1 MKNLLR
7 DFERHLKENLDIT
20 ATTKKWD
27 GVDNLPF
34 FLRDSYTFYAVS
46 LLNTPCLLMVA
57 RDNNE
62 QTPAT
67 IRKQMLQVQAK
78 WDGEVIYLCSS
89 VSAYNRKRLIEQKVP
104 FVVPGNQMYLPMLG
118 IDLREHFRQIRTAAP
133 GKLSPSTQTVILHAL
148 LHGPG
153 KDYTPSRLA
162 KLYPNLDKSKWYTV
176 MTLTR
181 AFDELESLGLA
192 EVLIEGRERVLRFS
206 EGKKALWE
214 RSREFMRSPVKKR
227 TFIRPLGGNWG
238 EGLPAG
244 LTALAH
250 FTMLAPPSNPVYAVD
265 VNGWKSMNLLYSIEE
280 LPTPEPQSYE
290 IEIWNYSPL
299 LFQEDYVVDRFSL
312 YLSLQ
317 DSNDERVQSALE
329 KMMEEVLW

>member
-1 MKNLLR
+1 MKSLLR

-20 ATTKKWD
+20 ATTKKWE
-27 GVDNLPF
+27 GVDSLPF
-34 FLRDSYTFYAVS
+34 FLRDSYTFYEVS

-57 RDNNE
+57 RDNNVH
-62 QTPAT
+62 TPAI
-67 IRKQMLQVQAK
+67 IRKQMLHVQAK

-118 IDLREHFRQIRTAAP
+118 IDLREHFRQIRSAAP
-133 GKLSPSTQTVILHAL
+133 GKLSPSTQAVVLHAL
-148 LHGPG
+148 LHGP

-162 KLYPNLDKSKWYTV
+162 NQLGYTV

-181 AFDELESLGLA
+181 AFDELVSLGLG
-192 EVLIEGRERVLRFS
+192 EVVTEGRERVLRFS
-206 EGKKALWE
+206 DGKKDLWQ

-227 TFIRPLGGNWG
+227 TIIHLLEQKWCGI
-238 EGLPAG
+238 PAG

-250 FTMLAPPSNPVYAVD
+250 FTLLAPPSTPVYAVSLD
-265 VNGWKSMNLLYSIEE
+265 NWKSMKLTNAIVE
-280 LPTPEPQSYE
+280 LPAAEPQSHE
-290 IEIWNYSPL
+290 VEIWNYSPL
-299 LFQEDYVVDRFSL
+299 LFKEEDDVVDRFSL

-317 DSNDERVQSALE
+317 DNVDERVQSALE
-329 KMMEEVLW
+329 KMMEKVLW

>member
-7 DFERHLKENLDIT
+7 DFERHLKENLDIP
-20 ATTKKWD
+20 AAPKKWE
-27 GVDNLPF
+27 GVDRLPF
-34 FLRDSYTFYAVS
+34 FLRDSYAFYQVS

-78 WDGEVIYLCSS
+78 WDGEVIYLCAS

-118 IDLREHFRQIRTAAP
+118 IDLREHFRQIRSAAP
-133 GKLSPSTQTVILHAL
+133 GKLSPSTQTVVLHEL
-148 LHGPG
+148 LYGP

-162 KLYPNLDKSKWYTV
+162 NQLGYTV

-181 AFDELESLGLA
+181 AFDELVSLGLG
-192 EVLIEGRERVLRFS
+192 EVVTEGRERVLRFND
-206 EGKKALWE
+206 GKKDLWQ
-214 RSREFMRSPVKKR
+214 RSREFMRSPVKRR
-227 TFIRPLGGNWG
+227 TIIRPPEQKWSGIT
-238 EGLPAG
+238 AG

-250 FTMLAPPSNPVYAVD
+250 FTLLAPPSVPVYAVSLD
-265 VNGWKSMNLLYSIEE
+265 DWKSMKLTNAIVE
-280 LPTPEPQSYE
+280 LPAAEPQSYE

-299 LFQEDYVVDRFSL
+299 LFKEEDDVVDRFSL
-312 YLSLQ
+312 FLSLQ
-317 DSNDERVQSALE
+317 DNVDERVQSALE
-329 KMMEEVLW
+329 KMMEDALW

>member
-1 MKNLLR
+1 MKSLLR

-20 ATTKKWD
+20 ATTEKWD
-27 GVDNLPF
+27 GVDSLPF
-34 FLRDSYTFYAVS
+34 FLRDSYTFYEVS

-62 QTPAT
+62 QTPAI

-78 WDGEVIYLCSS
+78 WVGEVIYLCSS

-118 IDLREHFRQIRTAAP
+118 IDLREHFRQIRSAAP
-133 GKLSPSTQTVILHAL
+133 GKLSPSTQAVVLHAL
-148 LHGPG
+148 LHGP

-162 KLYPNLDKSKWYTV
+162 NQLGYTV

-181 AFDELESLGLA
+181 AFDELVSLGLG
-192 EVLIEGRERVLRFS
+192 EVVTEGRERVLRFS
-206 EGKKALWE
+206 DGKKDLWQ

-227 TFIRPLGGNWG
+227 TIIRLLEQKWS
-238 EGLPAG
+238 GLPAG

-250 FTMLAPPSNPVYAVD
+250 FTLLVPPSIPVYAVSLD
-265 VNGWKSMNLLYSIEE
+265 DWKSMKLTNAIVE
-280 LPTPEPQSYE
+280 LPAAEPQSHE
-290 IEIWNYSPL
+290 VEIWNYSPL
-299 LFQEDYVVDRFSL
+299 LFKDEDDVVDRFSL

-317 DSNDERVQSALE
+317 DNVDERVQSALE

>member
-1 MKNLLR
+1 MKSLLR

-27 GVDNLPF
+27 GVNSLPF
-34 FLRDSYTFYAVS
+34 FLRDSYTFYEVS

-62 QTPAT
+62 QTPAI

-78 WDGEVIYLCSS
+78 WDGELIYLCSS

-118 IDLREHFRQIRTAAP
+118 IDLREHFRQIRSAAP
-133 GKLSPSTQTVILHAL
+133 GKLSPSTQAVVLHAL
-148 LHGPG
+148 LHGP

-162 KLYPNLDKSKWYTV
+162 NQLGYTV

-181 AFDELESLGLA
+181 AFDELVSLGLG
-192 EVLIEGRERVLRFS
+192 EVVTEGRERVLRFS
-206 EGKKALWE
+206 DGKKDLWQ

-227 TFIRPLGGNWG
+227 TIIRPPEQKWCGI
-238 EGLPAG
+238 PAG

-250 FTMLAPPSNPVYAVD
+250 FTLLASPSIPVYAVGLD
-265 VNGWKSMNLLYSIEE
+265 DWKSMKHTNAILE
-280 LPTPEPQSYE
+280 LPAAEPQSYA

-299 LFQEDYVVDRFSL
+299 LFKEKDDVVDRFSL

-317 DSNDERVQSALE
+317 DNVDERVQSALE

>member
-1 MKNLLR
+1 MKSLLR

-27 GVDNLPF
+27 GVDSLPF
-34 FLRDSYTFYAVS
+34 FLRDSYTFYEVS

-62 QTPAT
+62 QTPAI
-67 IRKQMLQVQAK
+67 IRKQMLQVLAK
-78 WDGEVIYLCSS
+78 WAGELIYLCSS

-118 IDLREHFRQIRTAAP
+118 IDLREHFRQIRSAAP
-133 GKLSPSTQTVILHAL
+133 GKLSPSTQAVVLHAL
-148 LHGPG
+148 LHGP

-162 KLYPNLDKSKWYTV
+162 SQLGYTV

-181 AFDELESLGLA
+181 AFDELVSLGLG
-192 EVLIEGRERVLRFS
+192 EVVTEGRERVLRFS
-206 EGKKALWE
+206 DGKKDLWQ

-227 TFIRPLGGNWG
+227 TIIRTPQQKWCGI
-238 EGLPAG
+238 PAG

-250 FTMLAPPSNPVYAVD
+250 FTLLAPPSTPVYAVSLD
-265 VNGWKSMNLLYSIEE
+265 DWKSMKLANAIVE
-280 LPTPEPQSYE
+280 LPAAEPQSHE
-290 IEIWNYSPL
+290 VEIWNYSPL
-299 LFQEDYVVDRFSL
+299 LFKEENDVVDRFSI

-317 DSNDERVQSALE
+317 DDVDERVQSALE

>member
-1 MKNLLR
+1 MDNLLR
-7 DFERHLKENLDIT
+7 DFERHLKEVLNIT
-20 ATTKKWD
+20 VVPKEWGDADK
-27 GVDNLPF
+27 LPF
-34 FLRDSYTFYAVS
+34 FLRDLYTFFQIS
-46 LLNTPCLLMVA
+46 LLDTPCLLMVSQ
-57 RDNNE
+57 DKEE

-78 WDGEVIYLCSS
+78 WDGEVIYLCPS

-133 GKLSPSTQTVILHAL
+133 DKLSPSTQAVVLHAL

-162 KLYPNLDKSKWYTV
+162 KLYPNLGKSKWYTV

-192 EVLIEGRERVLRFS
+192 EVLIEGRERVLRFRD
-206 EGKKALWE
+206 GKKALWE

-227 TFIRPLGGNWG
+227 TFIRPPGKRW

-250 FTMLAPPSNPVYAVD
+250 YTLLAPPSVSVYAVGVD
-265 VNGWKSMNLLYSIEE
+265 DWKWMNLQNTIME
-280 LPTPEPQSYE
+280 LPAPEPQSCE

-299 LFQEDYVVDRFSL
+299 LFKEDDVVDRFSL
-312 YLSLQ
+312 YLSLR
-317 DSNDERVQSALE
+317 DSVDERVQSALE
-329 KMMEEVLW
+329 KMMEEALW

>member
-1 MKNLLR
+1 MEKLIR
-7 DFERHLKENLDIT
+7 DFERYLKETLNIT
-20 ATTKKWD
+20 VVPKEWQDADK
-27 GVDNLPF
+27 LPF
-34 FLRDSYTFYAVS
+34 FLRDIYIFFQIS
-46 LLNTPCLLMVA
+46 LLDTACLLMVS
-57 RDNNE
+57 RNKEE
-62 QTPAT
+62 QTPAN
-67 IRKQMLQVQAK
+67 IRKQMVQVQAK
-78 WDGEVIYLCSS
+78 WDGEVIYLCPS

-118 IDLREHFRQIRTAAP
+118 IDLREHFRQIRTAAR
-133 GKLSPSTQTVILHAL
+133 GKLSPSTQAVILHAL
-148 LHGPG
+148 LHGHA

-214 RSREFMRSPVKKR
+214 RAREFMRSPVKRR
-227 TFIRPLGGNWG
+227 TFIHPPGKKWGGIC
-238 EGLPAG
+238 AG

-250 FTMLAPPSNPVYAVD
+250 YTLLAPPSVSVYAVGVD
-265 VNGWKSMNLLYSIEE
+265 DWKWMNLQKTIVE
-280 LPTPEPQSYE
+280 LPVAEPLSCE

-299 LFQEDYVVDRFSL
+299 LFKQEDDVVDRYSL
-312 YLSLQ
+312 YLSLR
-317 DSNDERVQSALE
+317 DNVDERVQSALE
-329 KMMEEVLW
+329 KMMEEALW

>member
-1 MKNLLR
+1 MDNLLR
-7 DFERHLKENLDIT
+7 EFERHLKEALNIT
-20 ATTKKWD
+20 VVPKEWGD
-27 GVDNLPF
+27 VDKLPF
-34 FLRDSYTFYAVS
+34 FLRDLYTFFQAS
-46 LLNTPCLLMVA
+46 LLNTSCLLMVSQ
-57 RDNNE
+57 DKEE
-62 QTPAT
+62 QTPAN

-78 WDGEVIYLCSS
+78 WDGEVIYLCPS

-133 GKLSPSTQTVILHAL
+133 GKLSPSTQAVVLHAL

-162 KLYPNLDKSKWYTV
+162 NQLGYTV

-181 AFDELESLGLA
+181 AFDELESLGLG
-192 EVLIEGRERVLRFS
+192 EVVTEGRERVLRFND
-206 EGKKALWE
+206 GKKALWE
-214 RSREFMRSPVKKR
+214 RSREFMRSPVKR
-227 TFIRPLGGNWG
+227 RIFIRPPGKKGGG
-238 EGLPAG
+238 IPAG

-250 FTMLAPPSNPVYAVD
+250 YTMLAPPSVPVYAVSMEE
-265 VNGWKSMNLLYSIEE
+265 WKSMKSFNAVVE
-280 LPTPEPQSYE
+280 LPAAEPQSFE

-299 LFQEDYVVDRFSL
+299 QFKEEDVVDRFSL

-317 DSNDERVQSALE
+317 DNVDERVQSALE
-329 KMMEEVLW
+329 NMMEEASW

>member
-20 ATTKKWD
+20 AAPKKWE
-27 GVDNLPF
+27 GVDRLPF
-34 FLRDSYTFYAVS
+34 FLRDFYTFYQVS
-46 LLNTPCLLMVA
+46 LLSTPCLLMVA

-78 WDGEVIYLCSS
+78 WGGEVIYLCSS

-118 IDLREHFRQIRTAAP
+118 IDLREHFRQIRSVAP
-133 GKLSPSTQTVILHAL
+133 GKLSPSTQAVVLHEL
-148 LHGPG
+148 LYGP

-162 KLYPNLDKSKWYTV
+162 NQLGYTV

-181 AFDELESLGLA
+181 AFDELVSLGLG
-192 EVLIEGRERVLRFS
+192 EVVTEGRERVLRFS
-206 EGKKALWE
+206 DGKKDLWQ
-214 RSREFMRSPVKKR
+214 RSREFMRSPVKR
-227 TFIRPLGGNWG
+227 RIIIRPPEQKWSGI
-238 EGLPAG
+238 PAG

-250 FTMLAPPSNPVYAVD
+250 FTLLAPPSVPVYAVSLD
-265 VNGWKSMNLLYSIEE
+265 DWKSMKLTNAIVEQ
-280 LPTPEPQSYE
+280 PAAEPQSYE

-299 LFQEDYVVDRFSL
+299 LFKEEDDVVDHFSL
-312 YLSLQ
+312 FLSLQ
-317 DSNDERVQSALE
+317 DNVDERVQSALE
-329 KMMEEVLW
+329 KMMEEALW

>member
-7 DFERHLKENLDIT
+7 NFERHLKENLDIPAT
-20 ATTKKWD
+20 AKKWD
-27 GVDNLPF
+27 GVDSLPF
-34 FLRDSYTFYAVS
+34 FLRDSYTFYEVS

-57 RDNNE
+57 HDNNE
-62 QTPAT
+62 QTPAI

-78 WDGEVIYLCSS
+78 WDGELIYLCSS

-118 IDLREHFRQIRTAAP
+118 IDLREHFRQIRSAAP
-133 GKLSPSTQTVILHAL
+133 GKLSPSTQAVVLHAL
-148 LHGPG
+148 LHGP

-162 KLYPNLDKSKWYTV
+162 NQLGYTV

-181 AFDELESLGLA
+181 AFDELASLGLG
-192 EVLIEGRERVLRFS
+192 EVVTEGRERVLRFS
-206 EGKKALWE
+206 DGKKDLWQ

-227 TFIRPLGGNWG
+227 TFIRPLEQRWCGT
-238 EGLPAG
+238 PAG

-250 FTMLAPPSNPVYAVD
+250 FTLLAPPSTPVYAVSLD
-265 VNGWKSMNLLYSIEE
+265 DWKSMKLTNAILE
-280 LPTPEPQSYE
+280 LPAAEAQSHE
-290 IEIWNYSPL
+290 VEIWNYSPL
-299 LFQEDYVVDRFSL
+299 LFKEEDDVVDRFSL

-317 DSNDERVQSALE
+317 DNVDERVQSALE

>member
-1 MKNLLR
+1 MLKEVRMKSLLR

-20 ATTKKWD
+20 AATKKWD
-27 GVDNLPF
+27 GVDSLPF
-34 FLRDSYTFYAVS
+34 FLRDSYTLYEVS

-57 RDNNE
+57 RDHNE
-62 QTPAT
+62 QTPAA

-104 FVVPGNQMYLPMLG
+104 FVVPSNQMYLPMLG
-118 IDLREHFRQIRTAAP
+118 IDLREHFRQIRSAAP
-133 GKLSPSTQTVILHAL
+133 GKLSPSTQAVVLHAL
-148 LHGPG
+148 LYES

-162 KLYPNLDKSKWYTV
+162 SQLGYTV

-181 AFDELESLGLA
+181 AFDELVSLGLG
-192 EVLIEGRERVLRFS
+192 EVVTEGRERVLRFS
-206 EGKKALWE
+206 DGKKGLWE

-227 TFIRPLGGNWG
+227 TFVRPIDKNWG
-238 EGLPAG
+238 GIYAG

-250 FTMLAPPSNPVYAVD
+250 FTLLASPSIPVYAVGLD
-265 VNGWKSMNLLYSIEE
+265 DWRSMLLTNAILE
-280 LPTPEPQSYE
+280 LPAAEPQSYE
-290 IEIWNYSPL
+290 VEIWNYSPL
-299 LFQEDYVVDRFSL
+299 LFKGEDDVVDRFSL

-317 DSNDERVQSALE
+317 DNVDERVQSALE

>member
-1 MKNLLR
+1 MKSLLR

-20 ATTKKWD
+20 ATTKKWE
-27 GVDNLPF
+27 GVDSLPF
-34 FLRDSYTFYAVS
+34 FLRDSYTFYEVS

-57 RDNNE
+57 RDNNV
-62 QTPAT
+62 QTPAI
-67 IRKQMLQVQAK
+67 IRKQMLHVQAK

-118 IDLREHFRQIRTAAP
+118 IDLREHFRQIRSAAP
-133 GKLSPSTQTVILHAL
+133 GKLSPSTQAVVLHAL
-148 LHGPG
+148 LHGP

-162 KLYPNLDKSKWYTV
+162 NQLGYTV

-181 AFDELESLGLA
+181 AFDELVSLGLG
-192 EVLIEGRERVLRFS
+192 EVVTEGRERVLRFS
-206 EGKKALWE
+206 DGKKDLWQ

-227 TFIRPLGGNWG
+227 TIIHLLEQKWCGI
-238 EGLPAG
+238 PAG

-250 FTMLAPPSNPVYAVD
+250 FTLLAPPSTPVYAVSLD
-265 VNGWKSMNLLYSIEE
+265 NWKSMKLTNAIVE
-280 LPTPEPQSYE
+280 LPAAEPQSHE
-290 IEIWNYSPL
+290 VEIWNYSPL
-299 LFQEDYVVDRFSL
+299 LFKEEDDVVDRFSL

-317 DSNDERVQSALE
+317 DNVDERVQSALE
-329 KMMEEVLW
+329 KMMEKVLW

>member
-1 MKNLLR
+1 MKSLLR

-20 ATTKKWD
+20 ATTKKWE
-27 GVDNLPF
+27 GVDSLPF
-34 FLRDSYTFYAVS
+34 FLRDSYTFYEVS

-78 WDGEVIYLCSS
+78 WDGEVVYLCSS

-118 IDLREHFRQIRTAAP
+118 IDLREHFRQIRSAAP
-133 GKLSPSTQTVILHAL
+133 GKMSPSTQAVVLHAL
-148 LHGPG
+148 LYGP
-153 KDYTPSRLA
+153 KNYTPSRLA
-162 KLYPNLDKSKWYTV
+162 NQLGYTV

-181 AFDELESLGLA
+181 VFDELVSLGLG
-192 EVLIEGRERVLRFS
+192 EVVTEGRERVLRFS
-206 EGKKALWE
+206 DGKKDLWQ
-214 RSREFMRSPVKKR
+214 RSREFMRSPVKRR
-227 TFIRPLGGNWG
+227 TIIRTPEQKWCGI
-238 EGLPAG
+238 PAG

-250 FTMLAPPSNPVYAVD
+250 FTLLAPPSTPVYAVSLD
-265 VNGWKSMNLLYSIEE
+265 DWKSMKLTNAIVE
-280 LPTPEPQSYE
+280 LPAAETQSHE
-290 IEIWNYSPL
+290 VEIWNYSPL
-299 LFQEDYVVDRFSL
+299 LFKEEDDVVDRFSL

-317 DSNDERVQSALE
+317 DNVDERVQSALE

>member
-1 MKNLLR
+1 MKSLLR

-20 ATTKKWD
+20 ATTKKWE
-27 GVDNLPF
+27 GVDSLPF
-34 FLRDSYTFYAVS
+34 FLRDSYTFYEVS

-62 QTPAT
+62 QTPAI

-78 WDGEVIYLCSS
+78 CDGEVIYLCSS

-118 IDLREHFRQIRTAAP
+118 IDLREHFRQIRSAAP
-133 GKLSPSTQTVILHAL
+133 GKLSPSTQAVVLHVL
-148 LHGPG
+148 LHGP

-162 KLYPNLDKSKWYTV
+162 NQLRYTV

-181 AFDELESLGLA
+181 AFDELASLGLG
-192 EVLIEGRERVLRFS
+192 EVLTEGRERVLRFS
-206 EGKKALWE
+206 DGKKDLWQ

-227 TFIRPLGGNWG
+227 IFIRPPEQRWCGI
-238 EGLPAG
+238 PAG

-250 FTMLAPPSNPVYAVD
+250 FTLLAPPSTPVYAVSLD
-265 VNGWKSMNLLYSIEE
+265 DWKSMKLTNAILE
-280 LPTPEPQSYE
+280 LPAAEAQSHE
-290 IEIWNYSPL
+290 VEIWNYSPL
-299 LFQEDYVVDRFSL
+299 LFKEEDDVVDRFSL

-317 DSNDERVQSALE
+317 DNVDERVQSALE

>member
-1 MKNLLR
+1 MKSLLL

-20 ATTKKWD
+20 AATKKWE
-27 GVDNLPF
+27 GVDSLPF
-34 FLRDSYTFYAVS
+34 FLRDSYTFYEVS

-57 RDNNE
+57 RDNHE
-62 QTPAT
+62 QTPAI

-78 WDGEVIYLCSS
+78 WVGEVIYLCSS

-118 IDLREHFRQIRTAAP
+118 IDLREHFRQIRSAAP
-133 GKLSPSTQTVILHAL
+133 GKLSPSTQAVVLHAL

-227 TFIRPLGGNWG
+227 TIIRPPEQRWCGI
-238 EGLPAG
+238 PAG

-250 FTMLAPPSNPVYAVD
+250 FTLLVPPSIPVYAVSLD
-265 VNGWKSMNLLYSIEE
+265 DWKSMKLTNAIVE
-280 LPTPEPQSYE
+280 LPAAEPQSHE
-290 IEIWNYSPL
+290 VEIWNYSPL
-299 LFQEDYVVDRFSL
+299 LFKEEDDVVDRFSL

-317 DSNDERVQSALE
+317 DNVDERVKSALE

>member
-1 MKNLLR
+1 MKSLLR

-27 GVDNLPF
+27 SVDSLPF
-34 FLRDSYTFYAVS
+34 FLRDSYTFYEVS

-62 QTPAT
+62 QTPAI

-78 WDGEVIYLCSS
+78 WVGEVIYLCSS

-118 IDLREHFRQIRTAAP
+118 IDLREHFRQIRSAAP
-133 GKLSPSTQTVILHAL
+133 GKLSPSTQAVVLHAL
-148 LHGPG
+148 LHGP

-162 KLYPNLDKSKWYTV
+162 NQLGYTV

-181 AFDELESLGLA
+181 AFDELVSLGLG
-192 EVLIEGRERVLRFS
+192 EVVTEGRERVLRFS
-206 EGKKALWE
+206 DGKKDLWQ
-214 RSREFMRSPVKKR
+214 RSREFMRSPVKR
-227 TFIRPLGGNWG
+227 RIIIRPPEQKWCGVF
-238 EGLPAG
+238 AG

-250 FTMLAPPSNPVYAVD
+250 FTLLASPSIPVYAVGLD
-265 VNGWKSMNLLYSIEE
+265 DWKSMKLINAIVE
-280 LPTPEPQSYE
+280 LPAAEPQSHE
-290 IEIWNYSPL
+290 VEIWNYSPL
-299 LFQEDYVVDRFSL
+299 LFKGEDDVVDRFSL

-317 DSNDERVQSALE
+317 DNVDERVQSALE
-329 KMMEEVLW
+329 KMMEQVVW

>member
-20 ATTKKWD
+20 ATTKKWE
-27 GVDNLPF
+27 GVDSLPF
-34 FLRDSYTFYAVS
+34 FLRDSYTFYEVS

-62 QTPAT
+62 QTPAI

-78 WDGEVIYLCSS
+78 WDGELIYLCSS

-118 IDLREHFRQIRTAAP
+118 IDLREHFRQIRSAAP
-133 GKLSPSTQTVILHAL
+133 GKLSPSTQAVVLHAL

-206 EGKKALWE
+206 DGKKDLWQ

-227 TFIRPLGGNWG
+227 TFIRPLEQRWCGV
-238 EGLPAG
+238 PAG

-250 FTMLAPPSNPVYAVD
+250 FTLLAPPSTPVYAVSLD
-265 VNGWKSMNLLYSIEE
+265 DWKSMKLTNAIVE
-280 LPTPEPQSYE
+280 LPAAEPQSNE
-290 IEIWNYSPL
+290 VEIWNYSPL
-299 LFQEDYVVDRFSL
+299 LFKEEDDVVDRFSL
-312 YLSLQ
+312 YLSLK
-317 DSNDERVQSALE
+317 DNVDERVQSALE
-329 KMMEEVLW
+329 KMMEQVLW

>member
-1 MKNLLR
+1 MKSLLR

-20 ATTKKWD
+20 ATTKKWE
-27 GVDNLPF
+27 GVDSLPF

-62 QTPAT
+62 QTPAI

-118 IDLREHFRQIRTAAP
+118 IDLREHFRQIRSAAP
-133 GKLSPSTQTVILHAL
+133 GKLSPSTQAVVLHAL
-148 LHGPG
+148 LHEP

-162 KLYPNLDKSKWYTV
+162 NQLGYTV

-181 AFDELESLGLA
+181 AFDELVSLGLG
-192 EVLIEGRERVLRFS
+192 EVVTEGRERVLRFS
-206 EGKKALWE
+206 DGKKDLWQ
-214 RSREFMRSPVKKR
+214 RSREFMRSPVKR
-227 TFIRPLGGNWG
+227 RIIIRPPEQKWCGVF
-238 EGLPAG
+238 AG

-250 FTMLAPPSNPVYAVD
+250 FTLLASPSIPVYAVGLD
-265 VNGWKSMNLLYSIEE
+265 DWKSMKLINAIVE
-280 LPTPEPQSYE
+280 LPAAEPQSHE
-290 IEIWNYSPL
+290 VEIWNYSPL
-299 LFQEDYVVDRFSL
+299 LFKGEDDVVDRFSL

-317 DSNDERVQSALE
+317 DNVDERVQSALE
-329 KMMEEVLW
+329 KMMEQVVW

>member
-1 MKNLLR
+1 MMSLLR
-7 DFERHLKENLDIT
+7 DFEHHLKENLDIT

-27 GVDNLPF
+27 SVDSLPF
-34 FLRDSYTFYAVS
+34 FLRDSYTFYEAS

-62 QTPAT
+62 QTPAI

-78 WDGEVIYLCSS
+78 WDGELIYLCSS

-118 IDLREHFRQIRTAAP
+118 IDLREHFRQIRSAAP
-133 GKLSPSTQTVILHAL
+133 GKLSPSTQAVVLHAL
-148 LHGPG
+148 LHGP
-153 KDYTPSRLA
+153 KNYTPSRLA
-162 KLYPNLDKSKWYTV
+162 NQLGFTV

-181 AFDELESLGLA
+181 AFDELVSLGLG
-192 EVLIEGRERVLRFS
+192 EVGTEGRERVLRFS
-206 EGKKALWE
+206 DGKKDLWQ

-227 TFIRPLGGNWG
+227 TIIHLLEQKWCGI
-238 EGLPAG
+238 PAG

-250 FTMLAPPSNPVYAVD
+250 FTLLAPPSTPVYAVSLD
-265 VNGWKSMNLLYSIEE
+265 DWKSMKLTNAILE
-280 LPTPEPQSYE
+280 LPAAEPQSHE
-290 IEIWNYSPL
+290 VEIWNYSPL
-299 LFQEDYVVDRFSL
+299 LFKEEDDVVDRFSL

-317 DSNDERVQSALE
+317 DNVDERVQSALE
-329 KMMEEVLW
+329 KMMEKVLW